1 MLCLILRFRKD
12 LYEICIIDEFKKSQI
27 YNLMHIRK
35 RNLNRAFQ
43 ILKGDKISF
52 IFNGLS
58 LFIFS
63 KFDAFQDS
71 RSLSASGG
79 LPHLPASG
87 IFELRQMPSRI
98 ADYSGTASSPA
109 EVGFR

>member
-35 RNLNRAFQ
+35 RSLSRVFQ
-43 ILKGDKISF
+43 ILKGDKMSF
-52 IFNGLS
+52 IFNELS
-58 LFIFS
+58 LFIFL

-71 RSLSASGG
+71 RPCRISLRAGSSNCVRCR
-79 LPHLPASG
+79 PA
-87 IFELRQMPSRI
+87 
-98 ADYSGTASSPA
+98 
-109 EVGFR
+109 